1 MVSVQHAPIRV
12 LIAGRSPAWSAG
24 VAALLH
30 DPPACIEVAG
40 CAEEAVAG
48 LAGGDH
54 DLVVID
60 GALAR
65 ALAGAAGAAAVIG
78 ALRAPE
84 DAGGEGAALVSLAE
98 RARRRDAAESV
109 LTDQERVVLRLMRR
123 HLTYKE
129 IARELG
135 VSWHTV
141 RTHAQSIL
149 RKRGVHSR
157 RELEQEA
164 MAG

>member
-1 MVSVQHAPIRV
+1 MVSVQHAPVRV
-12 LIAGRSPAWSAG
+12 LIAGRSAAWSAG

-30 DPPACIEVAG
+30 EPTACIEVAG
-40 CAEEAVAG
+40 CAEDAVAG
-48 LAGGDH
+48 LAAGEH

-60 GALAR
+60 RALAR
-65 ALAGAAGAAAVIG
+65 ALAGGAGAAAVID
-78 ALRAPE
+78 ALG
-84 DAGGEGAALVSLAE
+84 DADDAEGGALVSLAE

-157 RELEQEA
+157 RDLEQEA
-164 MAG
+164 VAG

>member
-1 MVSVQHAPIRV
+1 MVSVQHAPVRV
-12 LIAGRSPAWSAG
+12 LIAGRSAAWSAG
-24 VAALLH
+24 VAALLQ
-30 DPPACIEVAG
+30 DPPACIEIAA
-40 CAEEAVAG
+40 CPEEAAAG
-48 LAGGDH
+48 LAAADH

-60 GALAR
+60 RALAR
-65 ALAGAAGAAAVIG
+65 ALAGAGAAAVIE
-78 ALRAPE
+78 ALRGGTA
-84 DAGGEGAALVSLAE
+84 DGEGAALSALAE
-98 RARRRDAAESV
+98 SARRRDAAESV

-123 HLTYKE
+123 HMTYKE

-157 RELEQEA
+157 RDLEQEVA
-164 MAG
+164 TG

>member
-1 MVSVQHAPIRV
+1 MVSVQHARVRV
-12 LIAGRSPAWSAG
+12 LIAGRSAAWSAG

-30 DPPACIEVAG
+30 DPPACIEVAA

-48 LAGGDH
+48 LAAGDH
-54 DLVVID
+54 DVLVID
-60 GALAR
+60 RALAR
-65 ALAGAAGAAAVIG
+65 ALAEGVSATAVIA
-78 ALRAPE
+78 ALRSP
-84 DAGGEGAALVSLAE
+84 DAADAEGAALVSLAE

-164 MAG
+164 VAG